1 MPTPMDQQPTTGP
14 GPTTLQPGPQLIPNW
29 VSGGVYTPYTQP
41 PRQILVK
48 APDTFER
55 QLNVSALNEPC
66 RVTFGRDRIGAQI
79 LHALNYN
86 GKLLVVCHYGR
97 GVVQEIESFTVSD
110 VTAASVTAT
119 HYLGTT
125 SQTVDAKLVTAFAAL
140 GITHSTAM
148 TGHVYGVYEFPVG
161 SSIGDIHIVLKG
173 LKLYDSRDGAQSWAS
188 PSTYVYTDN
197 PAVCLANAIANTT
210 WGLGASFDWAGSED
224 AFDACD
230 DMTSGEKKRLIGL
243 TLDRRLSAHEWCE
256 ILRAHAGCFIVRS
269 NGQYKLVPDAP
280 ASSVRTFSKANKDII
295 KGSLRWQRTGLD
307 QQPNVVEF
315 TYTDT
320 SVIPWKTATA
330 IYPANGIPPGSEEL
344 RLARIDL
351 PGCQRYSQAMREV
364 HERRNHARIEGLLFT
379 FDTFADAIAQE
390 PGDVCTLDDD
400 NMFAGIDFRLLD
412 KSMKRKGRFTITGK
426 KYDVASYNNSAEADP
441 TYEDTTLPTP
451 QNPPTVE
458 NLVLTETVVTVPTGA
473 LPLSKING
481 TWDSLATTY
490 PFLAGYRV
498 IVTDAADTVV
508 DMQDVSTNIYVSPP
522 LNAFSTYTVKVYA
535 RSSIAVSATAL
546 TGTITLVS
554 TGVGSLATIYSQ
566 SIPVSGWSFFSNDGY
581 PFPYIY
587 TNWQGDPYLRIRADM
602 NQVETTVYPGA
613 NMSSP
618 GRDTQLL
625 DGCIFTEFDSNGSSV
640 ASSPFID
647 FLTNRY
653 ALYAVLNVAHW
664 MNLYSQTLNII
675 VILYDDSFVEV
686 IRSEEGRAIGQARYA
701 KIIVIN
707 RHPPGP
713 SGLEYFSSSWQIE
726 FDTAT
731 IASLMPTVIDSIPA
745 TSSASAGVVVQLPR
759 KYITITNVQITS
771 ESTTQ
776 ANPSY
781 SNLTVSETVLEDNK
795 LTLHCYDSANAR
807 VAVPCSI
814 QVTGVEAV

>member
-1 MPTPMDQQPTTGP
+1 MDQQPTTGP

-210 WGLGASFDWAGSED
+210 WGLGAAFDWAGSED

-426 KYDVASYNNSAEADP
+426 KYDVASYNNSMEADP
-441 TYEDTTLPTP
+441 TYEDTTLASPTS
-451 QNPPTVE
+451 PPTVTG
-458 NLVLTETVVTVPTGA
+458 LVLTEIVEAPGTGGTPRSSIA
-473 LPLSKING
+473 C
-481 TWDSLATTY
+481 TWDSLAATY
-490 PFLAGYRV
+490 PFLTGYRV
-498 IVTDAADTVV
+498 YVLDDSGET
-508 DMQDVSTNIYVSPP
+508 QDEGEPIGNTWTSRP
-522 LNAFSTYTVKVYA
+522 LPAPQRYRVFVKA
-535 RSSIAVSATAL
+535 KSSIATATGYD
-546 TGTITLVS
+546 TETITLSGSTTSLTLVS
-554 TGVGSLATIYSQ
+554 STPILRAGAT
-566 SIPVSGWSFFSNDGY
+566 FSNFDYYTLY
-581 PFPYIY
+581 P
-587 TNWQGDPYLRIRADM
+587 GDPYLRVSKSHGISFASQYATDPISDAIAP
-602 NQVETTVYPGA
+602 ET
-613 NMSSP
+613 
-618 GRDTQLL
+618 
-625 DGCIFTEFDSNGSSV
+625 
-640 ASSPFID
+640 
-647 FLTNRY
+647 
-653 ALYAVLNVAHW
+653 VLNFGISADVYINKNTNYVTTDPVDLGIERNMTVAV
-664 MNLYSQTLNII
+664 NLAAPVDGLVTVQAAPTASGPWTTIESLVGQLYGRWVRARITVSDQPFVTTLPDGSAVSTIT
-675 VILYDDSFVEV
+675 
-686 IRSEEGRAIGQARYA
+686 
-701 KIIVIN
+701 
-707 RHPPGP
+707 PGP
-713 SGLEYFSSSWQIE
+713 WLFQQDLAGATLEVYG
-726 FDTAT
+726 AT
-731 IASLMPTVIDSIPA
+731 LEETGEA
-745 TSSASAGVVVQLPR
+745 TSSASGPVTVTLAGHYAALRDLQVTPLQSAGTAVVTAGTPSLSLVADNTFEVN
-759 KYITITNVQITS
+759 ITV
-771 ESTTQ
+771 
-776 ANPSY
+776 AG
-781 SNLTVSETVLEDNK
+781 
-795 LTLHCYDSANAR
+795 AR
-807 VAVPCSI
+807 VAVP
-814 QVTGVEAV
+814 VRWNFKGAA